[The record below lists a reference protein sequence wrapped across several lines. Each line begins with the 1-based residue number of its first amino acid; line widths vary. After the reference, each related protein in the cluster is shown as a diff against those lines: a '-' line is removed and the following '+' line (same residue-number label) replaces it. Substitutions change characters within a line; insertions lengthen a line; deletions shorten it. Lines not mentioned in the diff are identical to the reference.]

1 MGINNKNIFN
11 ILTLIGGDMMFKLI
25 PEKTALL
32 VIDVQWDFWKY
43 KLPQVPPPTL
53 LTNIKDLIQ
62 NCRAKNVQIIYVK
75 HISHNQSSSFFRE
88 GTEGAEIME
97 EIKPLPEDYIVTKH
111 TPGAFFNSG
120 LDEYLRKNGIENLV
134 ITGMQTDH
142 CCDTTTREAHAL
154 GYRNYFIIDGTA
166 TFDMTGKN
174 GERIPREEVQ
184 RVEAAILSNGFATC
198 LTKEEFEKLL

>member
-1 MGINNKNIFN
+1 
-11 ILTLIGGDMMFKLI
+11 MMFKLM

-43 KLPQVPPPTL
+43 KLPQVPPQNL
-53 LTNIKDLIQ
+53 LPNIKDLIQ
-62 NCRAKNVQIIYVK
+62 FCRSKNIQILYVK
-75 HISHNQSSSFFRE
+75 HITHNQKSSFFQE

-97 EIKPLPEDYIVTKH
+97 EIKPLPEDHIVTKH

-120 LDEYLRKNGIENLV
+120 LDAYLREHGIENLV

-166 TFDMTGKN
+166 TFDMVGKD
-174 GERIPREEVQ
+174 GEWIPREEVQ
-184 RVEAAILSNGFATC
+184 RIEAAILSNGFATC
-198 LTKEEFEKLL
+198 LTKEEFEKLF